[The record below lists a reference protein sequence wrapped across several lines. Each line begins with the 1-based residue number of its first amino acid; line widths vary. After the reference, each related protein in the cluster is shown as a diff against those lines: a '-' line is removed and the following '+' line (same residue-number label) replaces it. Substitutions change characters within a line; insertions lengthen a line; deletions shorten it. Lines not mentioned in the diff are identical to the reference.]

1 MKGARMKGA
10 WIMVVLCPIL
20 ALASVSP
27 NTLEEARAVLLKA
40 GGQEALVNTGL
51 KQMASLWTAEDGTD
65 AEFVEFAK
73 NQFIADPKER
83 ELTFQ
88 RLDQVFEILDGDS
101 VEMGRTLKWG
111 MDVDAGPLLKA
122 DALLAEY
129 DPSSHLSDDLF
140 KNKLAFFILLNFEA
154 PTLDQLSAAG
164 ESMDRTAW
172 ARARLAQRFMDRV
185 PASVQQEI
193 SRAFVRADDYI
204 NHYNFYLGSLRD
216 VNGKVLYPKTFG
228 KLISHWGLRDELKAQ
243 YKISDGLPRQ
253 KLIYDLMLRIIT
265 QKVPV
270 ESINNPDFIWNLGE
284 ASPKD
289 SKGMEPDTRYA
300 VFLDTFNAVRKADP
314 YSPIN
319 PTFIARKF
327 NREREIPEPQ
337 VEALL
342 TGICTSPLRARVAD
356 VLRKKLG
363 RPLEPF
369 DLYYTSLKAAPS
381 VPEEELDR
389 MVAAKYK
396 SAPDFQKDIPAILR
410 RLGFPPGDADFIAA
424 HIQVDPSRGIG
435 HAMGAQKRNDFAHL
449 RTRVPEGGMNYKG
462 FNIAMHELGHNVEQV
477 ISNSLMDY
485 HSMNGVPNTAFTE
498 AFAFLF
504 QGHDLEML
512 GLTASDPRA
521 EALDALNEFWM
532 TYEIAGVALV
542 DMRVWHWMYEHPDAT
557 PARLKDVVIRIAVE
571 VWNAY
576 YADVFKIKDTPM
588 LAVYSHM
595 INSGLYLPDYPLGH
609 VISFQLKAY
618 MKGMVLGVEM
628 PRMCKQGAYIPNIWM
643 KKAVGSPV
651 SSEPMLKAAEA
662 GLKAL
667 NE

>member
-1 MKGARMKGA
+1 MKGA
-10 WIMVVLCPIL
+10 WIMAVLFPVL
-20 ALASVSP
+20 ALAAVSP
-27 NTLEEARAVLLKA
+27 KTLEETRSALLKA
-40 GGQEALVNTGL
+40 GGQENLVDSGL
-51 KQMASLWTAEDGTD
+51 AQMASQWTAEDGTD
-65 AEFVEFAK
+65 GEFAQFARE
-73 NQFIADPKER
+73 QFIIDPGER
-83 ELTFQ
+83 DLTFQ
-88 RLDQVFEILDGDS
+88 RLDRVFEILDGDAT
-101 VEMGRTLKWG
+101 EMGRTLKWG
-111 MDVDAGPLLKA
+111 MDVEAGPLLKA
-122 DALLAEY
+122 DSLLAEY
-129 DPSSHLSDDLF
+129 DPSSHFSDDMF
-140 KNKLAFFILLNFEA
+140 KSKLAFFILLNFEA
-154 PTLDQLSAAG
+154 PTLEKLGAAG
-164 ESMDRTAW
+164 ESMDRAAW
-172 ARARLAQRFMDRV
+172 ARARLAQRFADRV
-185 PASVQQEI
+185 PASIQQDI

-204 NHYNFYLGSLRD
+204 NNYNFFLGSLR
-216 VNGKVLYPKTFG
+216 NGDGKALYPAAFG

-243 YKISDGLPRQ
+243 YKNPDGLARQ

-270 ESINNPDFIWNLGE
+270 EAINNPGFIWNLSE
-284 ASPKD
+284 ASPKN

-300 VFLDTFNAVRKADP
+300 VFLDTFNAIRKADP
-314 YSPIN
+314 YSPVN
-319 PTFIARKF
+319 PTYIARKF

-342 TGICTSPLRARVAD
+342 TGICASPLRARVAE

-369 DLYYTSLKAAPS
+369 DLYYTALKAAPS
-381 VPEEELDR
+381 IPEAELDR
-389 MVAAKYK
+389 MTAAKYK
-396 SAPDFQKDIPAILR
+396 GAPDFQKDIPAILR
-410 RLGFPPGDADFIAA
+410 KLGFSPADADFIAA

-435 HAMGAQKRNDFAHL
+435 HAMGAQKKDDFAHL
-449 RTRVPEGGMNYKG
+449 RTRVPAAGMNYKG

-512 GLTASDPRA
+512 GLTASDPNA

-557 PARLKDVVIRIAVE
+557 PARLKEAVIRIADE

-576 YADVFKIKDTPM
+576 YADVFKVKDTPI

-609 VISFQLKAY
+609 VISFQLKEY
-618 MKGMVLGVEM
+618 MKGKVLGVEM
-628 PRMCKQGAYIPNIWM
+628 PRMCRQGVYIPNLWM

-651 SSEPMLKAAEA
+651 SAGPMLKAAEA
-662 GLKAL
+662 GLKVL
-667 NE
+667 DSK